1 MKGFLKLDNILS
13 MILSIY
19 LTLVITYVTGS
30 DLSFLFLGPVL
41 IFALFLI
48 IRKVLKI
55 LDKINLDSKTKINI
69 KEVLVYTILII
80 IVMTICYI
88 VNIPTLYNVSP
99 DVINQYN
106 EAITNT
112 YSDWHPLFHTLLFF
126 KLPTIINNSLS
137 TCAVFQLIFVGL
149 VTLYFAYFCRKYFL
163 NHKWTL
169 FILILFLANPIIMK
183 MSTTLWKDIPFSFSM
198 MLLTMNLIEIFID
211 KNWLNSNKNKLLFI
225 IGSFG
230 IIFFRHNGILSFLIM
245 MCLLII
251 FNNKKKFLIIL
262 LIIMMSLK
270 FVSTPIYKSLNIGP
284 NGGIAECLGVP
295 LNQMSYIFNMQGK
308 VTDDELNLMNN
319 IESLQYWEKYF
330 DKKSF
335 NYIKWNGN
343 YDFDYVKNNYKKILS
358 TWLNMI
364 KDNPKLAI
372 DSYINVTSPI
382 WELTIPLSFNSANI
396 TDGSF
401 ANYIFNDYY
410 NILENSILRIF
421 VIDIGDGLFL
431 TLLAF
436 ALIVKKYKFNIKSFI
451 PFSLTISNT
460 LIIML
465 LITGEEIRFVYAQIL
480 CAYPLILYSLK
491 KREER
496 KEILGSTILQ
506 FIKYFFVGL
515 LAAIVNIAMLYIFTD
530 LIKINYIISNIL
542 SFTLGLIVNYI
553 LSKKYVF
560 VNEKIDNKNFEFVVY
575 GLIGI
580 TGLLIDTLLL
590 FILVDKFS
598 IYYLIGK
605 IISTLIV
612 FIWNFVVRKIFYKVV
627 GGKT

>member
-19 LTLVITYVTGS
+19 LTLVITYATGS

-55 LDKINLDSKTKINI
+55 LDNINLFSNTKINI

-80 IVMTICYI
+80 IVMTICYV
-88 VNIPTLYNVSP
+88 VNIPTIYNVSS

-137 TCAVFQLIFVGL
+137 TCAVFQLMFVGL
-149 VTLYFAYFCRKYFL
+149 ITLYFAYFCRKYFL

-335 NYIKWNGN
+335 NIIKWNGN
-343 YDFDYVKNNYKKILS
+343 YDFDYVKSNYKKILS

-436 ALIVKKYKFNIKSFI
+436 ALIVKKYKFNIKSLI

-491 KREER
+491 KHEER
-496 KEILGSTILQ
+496 KDILGSTILQ

-515 LAAIVNIAMLYIFTD
+515 IAAIVNIAMLYIFTD
-530 LIKINYIISNIL
+530 LIKINYIISNII

-627 GGKT
+627 GGKI

>member
-1 MKGFLKLDNILS
+1 MKRFLKLDNILS

-55 LDKINLDSKTKINI
+55 LDNINLFSNTKINI

-80 IVMTICYI
+80 IVMTICYV
-88 VNIPTLYNVSP
+88 VNIPTIYNVSS

-137 TCAVFQLIFVGL
+137 TCAVFQLMFVGL
-149 VTLYFAYFCRKYFL
+149 ITLYFAYFCRKYFL

-335 NYIKWNGN
+335 NIIKWNGN
-343 YDFDYVKNNYKKILS
+343 YDFDYVKSNYKKILS

-436 ALIVKKYKFNIKSFI
+436 ALIVKKYKFNIKSLI

-491 KREER
+491 KHEER
-496 KEILGSTILQ
+496 KDILGSTILQ

-515 LAAIVNIAMLYIFTD
+515 IAAIVNIAMLYIFTD
-530 LIKINYIISNIL
+530 LIKINYIISNII

-627 GGKT
+627 GGKI